1 MPLTLATPRPG
12 DERYADIEVQVEGFS
27 WRAALAGVF
36 VSLAIASALH
46 LLGAGVGFTPASF
59 GLENAPEAATA
70 GILTTV
76 WLTVATVIGFF
87 VGGYVSGYAVP
98 TIAQRDGCV
107 RGMVVWAITVMV
119 VGLIGATTVMR
130 ATSAAVKGATSIAAT
145 TMGTA
150 AGLGAAGVGAAAA
163 QQGGQQGGSDRLGDL
178 ARRATEDMSATP
190 TAQMSPE
197 QAGQDLGR
205 LMIKRVRDGSWQDAD
220 KTRAA
225 ELLARVNNTSVDDAR
240 AKLET
245 TEARIQQEI
254 DEAEQKA
261 KAAAEATA
269 KALAA
274 ATYWA
279 FFTVALGL
287 LAAGAGG
294 HMGARR
300 WVG

>member
-36 VSLAIASALH
+36 ISLAIASALH

-70 GILTTV
+70 GIVTTI
-76 WLTVATVIGFF
+76 WLTLATVIGFF

-107 RGMVVWAITVMV
+107 RGMVVWAITVMI
-119 VGLIGATTVMR
+119 VGLVGAGTVVR
-130 ATSAAVKGATSIAAT
+130 ATSAAVKGATTVAAT

-150 AGLGAAGVGAAAA
+150 TGLGAAGVGAAAA
-163 QQGGQQGGSDRLGDL
+163 QQGSQQGGMDRLGDL

-205 LMIKRVRDGSWQDAD
+205 LITKRVRDGSWQDAD

-225 ELLARVNNTSVDDAR
+225 ELLARVNNTSVEDAR
-240 AKLET
+240 TKVEA

-254 DEAEQKA
+254 DEGKQAA

-300 WVG
+300 WV